1 MDSILNRLMS
11 RLMSDNGNTGILL
24 EINETSYNKLRS
36 EEIHLLIPRRKHI
49 KVLIIILDYSYIR
62 IVIELEIM
70 IKDAK
75 LTCMT
80 LRLSS

>member
-36 EEIHLLIPRRKHI
+36 EEIHLLIP
-49 KVLIIILDYSYIR
+49 
-62 IVIELEIM
+62 
-70 IKDAK
+70 
-75 LTCMT
+75 
-80 LRLSS
+80 